1 MPYVGRRW
9 IHDARYAVVGSRV
22 GATGPVPPARRLCE
36 SCREYWP
43 RPGEGVEQAGESRI
57 AQPRDRVWRALNDPE
72 VLARCLDGCKSLT
85 AVGDGEYEAEVGAK
99 VGPVKATFKA
109 AVAVRDPIEPESYRL
124 VVAVKGGA
132 AGFAKGSALV
142 NLEEV
147 AGDDGDETL
156 LTYQI
161 NGNIGGKLAQIGS
174 RLVDAAARKMAA
186 RFFQKFAVDFD
197 TA

>member
-1 MPYVGRRW
+1 M
-9 IHDARYAVVGSRV
+9 
-22 GATGPVPPARRLCE
+22 TL
-36 SCREYWP
+36 
-43 RPGEGVEQAGESRI
+43 
-57 AQPRDRVWRALNDPE
+57 
-72 VLARCLDGCKSLT
+72 
-85 AVGDGEYEAEVGAK
+85 VGDGEYEAEVGAK

-109 AVAVRDPIEPESYRL
+109 AIAVRDAIEPESYRL
-124 VVAVKGGA
+124 EVAVKGGA

-156 LTYQI
+156 LTYRI

-174 RLVDAAARKMAA
+174 RLVDAAARKMAS
-186 RFFQKFAVDFD
+186 RFFERFAVDFD

>member
-1 MPYVGRRW
+1 M
-9 IHDARYAVVGSRV
+9 
-22 GATGPVPPARRLCE
+22 
-36 SCREYWP
+36 
-43 RPGEGVEQAGESRI
+43 EQAGESRI

-72 VLARCLDGCKSLT
+72 VLSRCLDGCKSMT
-85 AVGDGEYEAEVGAK
+85 RVGDGEYEAEVGAK

-109 AVAVRDPIEPESYRL
+109 AISLNDVVEPESYRL
-124 VVAVKGGA
+124 DVEVKGGA

-186 RFFQKFAVDFD
+186 RFFERIKVDFD

>member
-1 MPYVGRRW
+1 M
-9 IHDARYAVVGSRV
+9 
-22 GATGPVPPARRLCE
+22 
-36 SCREYWP
+36 
-43 RPGEGVEQAGESRI
+43 EQAGESRI

-72 VLARCLDGCKSLT
+72 VLARCLDGCKSMI
-85 AVGDGEYEAEVGAK
+85 AVGDDEYEAEVGAK

-109 AVAVRDPIEPESYRL
+109 AVAVRDANEPESYRL
-124 VVAVKGGA
+124 EVEVKGGS

-147 AGDDGDETL
+147 EGDDGDETL
-156 LTYQI
+156 LTYRI

-186 RFFQKFAVDFD
+186 RFFERFAVDFD

>member
-1 MPYVGRRW
+1 M
-9 IHDARYAVVGSRV
+9 
-22 GATGPVPPARRLCE
+22 
-36 SCREYWP
+36 
-43 RPGEGVEQAGESRI
+43 EQAGEYRI
-57 AQPRDRVWRALNDPE
+57 AQPRDRVWQALNDPA
-72 VLARCLDGCKSLT
+72 VLARCVDGCRSMTL
-85 AVGDGEYEAEVGAK
+85 VGDGEYEAEVGAK

-109 AVAVRDPIEPESYRL
+109 AIALRDVVERESYRL
-124 VVAVKGGA
+124 EVAVKGGA

-161 NGNIGGKLAQIGS
+161 SGNIGGKLAQIGS

-186 RFFQKFAVDFD
+186 RFFERFAVDFD